1 MSYLGTRDLVKG
13 TCYKTRR
20 EGYLGKYRN
29 MVYSHTVSTGPQSE
43 ISTYSYI
50 FENGKINI
58 DSDDEGQR
66 FIEVPCESHSS
77 SSSAAAS
84 TNASAESRILF
95 LEQQLALAKAELL
108 KQQVKTR
115 SSIARRR
122 KTRSRRYV

>member
-1 MSYLGTRDLVKG
+1 M
-13 TCYKTRR
+13 
-20 EGYLGKYRN
+20 
-29 MVYSHTVSTGPQSE
+29 
-43 ISTYSYI
+43 STYSYI

-66 FIEVPCESHSS
+66 FVEVPCESNSS

-84 TNASAESRILF
+84 TAGANTSAESRILF

-115 SSIARRR
+115 SRVTRRR